1 MANTK
6 IENLGELTSPI
17 STDIIPI
24 VDDPAV
30 TPITKKVTIANLL
43 AVSHTQPQSDIT
55 NLTTD
60 LALKAPLISPTFV
73 TPALGTPASGVLTN
87 ATGLPAT
94 TGLTATGTKDATT
107 FLRGDDTW
115 AVVDASPLTTEGD
128 VYIYTG
134 SANAR
139 LARGAADQVLTVN
152 AGGTAIAW
160 ADPAGGGSTITH
172 AFTNSTTTTY
182 VGTATAGTGI
192 DVGTTVAT
200 EASGVGEREIYIKK
214 IDANN
219 EGVFTVIH
227 KNGAAVEVQIA

>member
-60 LALKAPLISPTFV
+60 LALKAPLTSPTFV
-73 TPALGTPASGVLTN
+73 TPVLGTPAAGSILTN

-107 FLRGDDTW
+107 FLRGDNTW

-139 LARGAADQVLTVN
+139 LARGTANQVLTTN
-152 AGGTAIAW
+152 AGATAISW
-160 ADPAGGGSTITH
+160 ADAAGGGMDPEIASTVQIVSYTPT
-172 AFTNSTTTTY
+172 AATQNATGYMFT
-182 VGTATAGTGI
+182 
-192 DVGTTVAT
+192 
-200 EASGVGEREIYIKK
+200 RK

-219 EGVFTVIH
+219 DGLYITLW
-227 KNGAAVEVQIA
+227 KNGASQVVQIA